1 MQDNQ
6 IDIQVTDFGF
16 YLILILEILKHVS
29 DNIHVHA
36 RCNIILVDVWF
47 VGFFF
52 FFGILESLTIKG
64 LIYNY

>member
-47 VGFFF
+47 VGCFFF
-52 FFGILESLTIKG
+52 LVF
-64 LIYNY
+64 

>member
-47 VGFFF
+47 VGCF
-52 FFGILESLTIKG
+52 FFGILESTING

>member
-29 DNIHVHA
+29 GNIHVHA
-36 RCNIILVDVWF
+36 RCNIILVDV
-47 VGFFF
+47 
-52 FFGILESLTIKG
+52 
-64 LIYNY
+64 